1 MAAHPQAILLIEDA
15 EVLARGL
22 VEFVQETLPGSSP
35 VVLAQPS
42 ALGEPRPG
50 LVICGPAGLRSWCG
64 LLADEAFAIPTVAV
78 IADPRS
84 VDFAA
89 VLAAGV
95 EALWDL
101 HGNLSSFSS
110 AVNAALRGQAWV
122 SDSLTA
128 AMTSDLG
135 VQLRRG
141 QQAADYGLTPRENEI
156 LQLMATGLSNRD
168 IAVRLFISHNTV
180 KNHVRAVLDK
190 LHAATRTEAVM
201 IGARVG
207 LIDLATGRG

>member
-1 MAAHPQAILLIEDA
+1 
-15 EVLARGL
+15 V
-22 VEFVQETLPGSSP
+22 P
-35 VVLAQPS
+35 VVVAQRGV
-42 ALGEPRPG
+42 LGEPRPD
-50 LVICGPAGLRSWCG
+50 LVICGPAGIRSWCG
-64 LLADEAFAIPTVAV
+64 VLADEAVAVPTVAV
-78 IADPRS
+78 IGDPRA

-101 HGNLSSFSS
+101 RGSLPSFAA
-110 AVNAALRGQAWV
+110 AVTAALRGQPWV

-141 QQAADYGLTPRENEI
+141 QQVADYGLTPRENEI

-207 LIDLATGRG
+207 LIDLQTGRA